1 MMRVSI
7 ITACYNRKET
17 IGHAIESVLGQTYP
31 DIEYI
36 VVDGASTDGSTSVI
50 EECLKREEG
59 RCKKEESF
67 AEQSG
72 RSATKGDACQSKKAE
87 RKVKYI
93 SEPDRGMYEAVNK
106 GIRMATGDVIAL
118 CHSDDRLYD
127 ERTVE
132 RVVRAFEEHSEAG
145 MVYADGLFVDAA
157 GGKTVRVWKGKRMRR
172 WRLCCGW
179 LPLHTTCFVRSEVY
193 RNCGLYDE
201 SYKIAADTK
210 LLLNILYKHRV
221 RAVYLPQY
229 VVRML
234 MGGAS
239 TDMHRQREM
248 WKEDI
253 RVFRETGFRFP
264 LGMKLMKMMWKPA
277 QFVRGWMIK
286 N

>member
-1 MMRVSI
+1 MVLMMKITI
-7 ITACYNRKET
+7 ITVCYNRTET
-17 IGHAIESVLGQTYP
+17 IRHAMESVLRQTYP

-36 VVDGASTDGSTSVI
+36 VVDGGSTDGSVEMVRSV
-50 EECLKREEG
+50 
-59 RCKKEESF
+59 
-67 AEQSG
+67 EQS
-72 RSATKGDACQSKKAE
+72 
-87 RKVKYI
+87 VK
-93 SEPDRGMYEAVNK
+93 SEAFRTAHPHFSFKFIVKPDHGMYEGLNN
-106 GIRMATGDVIAL
+106 GIREATGNVIAL
-118 CHSDDRLYD
+118 CHSDDELYD

-132 RVVRAFEEHSEAG
+132 RVVRAFEEHPEAG
-145 MVYADGLFVDAA
+145 MVYADGLYVDAVE
-157 GGKTVRVWKGKRMRR
+157 GKTVRVWKGKRMRR

-179 LPLHTTCFVRSEVY
+179 LPLHTTCYVRREVY
-193 RNCGLYDE
+193 ERCGLYDE

-210 LLLNILYKHRV
+210 SLLNILYKQRIQTM
-221 RAVYLPQY
+221 YLPQY

-253 RVFRETGFRFP
+253 RVFREMGFRSP
-264 LGMKLMKMMWKPA
+264 LCMKLMKMMWKPA

>member
-36 VVDGASTDGSTSVI
+36 VVDGASTDGSTEVVRS
-50 EECLKREEG
+50 EERRVKSEEF
-59 RCKKEESF
+59 RAAHPYFSF
-67 AEQSG
+67 
-72 RSATKGDACQSKKAE
+72 RF
-87 RKVKYI
+87 V

-132 RVVRAFEEHSEAG
+132 RVVRAFEEHPEAG

-253 RVFRETGFRFP
+253 RVFREMGFRFP
-264 LGMKLMKMMWKPA
+264 LWMKLMKMMWKPA